1 MGKSKQKQRNQNK
14 VENVKID
21 TLTTL
26 DDERITK
33 IIVNALTEYD
43 KQKQEAVELKD
54 RQRRENYQKRL
65 RVKNNKYSVLAIL
78 KVLCFPKKYA
88 RDVDAGTSFVKMALS
103 ALCKLIE
110 YSIIL
115 IASLL
120 IWSIIKQLVIP
131 NVVHMKWY
139 DLVLNGICGVALL
152 IFSRVFRIVSIE
164 VDEIRDNSYLFG
176 LFAAMTSIISII
188 VAIIALAK

>member
-26 DDERITK
+26 DDERIAK

-54 RQRRENYQKRL
+54 RQRRDNYQKRL
-65 RVKNNKYSVLAIL
+65 RVKNNKYNVLAIL

-110 YSIIL
+110 YFIIL